1 MSAKRRRKKKNNQLM
16 LSRKGEKRSLQDWTM
31 LDAETLFPHLGE
43 QTYRVPPVYFNRQ
56 NVVLQD
62 EHNIYGTPTGSTVN
76 GCIAH
81 DGVKSDDNVADTE
94 PSGDS
99 LSDEEA
105 QESADKGYTN
115 GYTLD
120 SCNQTPGKKRK
131 LAVLREVCEN
141 GCGEAIGCEVKTG
154 ESASACPSAG
164 EPGATRQGL
173 SRVLD
178 TMEYLSRQL
187 QQQHQKPLF
196 IVSSISY
203 DNYLSRLP
211 ARSAASFKVPRP
223 QDVAK
228 RGQLDILVLHERAGV
243 ILVQSDLWHR
253 HSQVKA
259 VGDNLASWNATPADA
274 EQAIARM
281 VDRAVNQLDRDQK
294 VFNHVLKDLD
304 PIPPFSRVRHLGQV
318 TWEDVKFLCQ
328 DDIEACAGE
337 CCLLSRVKHIP
348 EFCQE
353 HAAHDDAKLLLTWWR
368 RTFDLDTTRL
378 SVQQQKDGGGQAGDS
393 VRVVGHHGVGGR
405 GRLAEVLPRDDE
417 ERVAAAACG
426 AESVAAAGMA
436 RSLEGGLLDLQRG
449 CRAPD
454 GRSSCHIPS
463 PQASPPVPLQSC
475 HGGQQRAF
483 LREKEEAFWSA
494 IRSCN
499 FVRSFQDLGIPV
511 QVERDEQSQE
521 IAVGSGEK
529 VVFTDV
535 KVARGLERKVVVF
548 IPLFSDDPF
557 APLAGDMSACTDNI
571 QPSVQEAANG
581 ANHSGSDD
589 VRADSS
595 GQKTH
600 QRTAEEQFSPNTSFV
615 DVMSRDSGDEKVR
628 ARQAAFCHAQRDADT
643 LAVIKTDATSKRCS
657 PLPWCIDALVS
668 ELDEATR
675 KGLYTA
681 ASCCVSQLFVVVPDP
696 CFLSK

>member
-1 MSAKRRRKKKNNQLM
+1 MFVGRVCGL
-16 LSRKGEKRSLQDWTM
+16 LSSLQVQNISKMRVEVRTYGQ
-31 LDAETLFPHLGE
+31 AVSETAARATSSFL
-43 QTYRVPPVYFNRQ
+43 
-56 NVVLQD
+56 
-62 EHNIYGTPTGSTVN
+62 TP
-76 GCIAH
+76 
-81 DGVKSDDNVADTE
+81 D
-94 PSGDS
+94 
-99 LSDEEA
+99 
-105 QESADKGYTN
+105 
-115 GYTLD
+115 
-120 SCNQTPGKKRK
+120 
-131 LAVLREVCEN
+131 
-141 GCGEAIGCEVKTG
+141 
-154 ESASACPSAG
+154 
-164 EPGATRQGL
+164 
-173 SRVLD
+173 
-178 TMEYLSRQL
+178 
-187 QQQHQKPLF
+187 
-196 IVSSISY
+196 
-203 DNYLSRLP
+203 
-211 ARSAASFKVPRP
+211 
-223 QDVAK
+223 
-228 RGQLDILVLHERAGV
+228 
-243 ILVQSDLWHR
+243 
-253 HSQVKA
+253 HSQVLRRRDDFLILAGPPGAGKTMLLTLKARQWLVAGRFVVVLNMGRQESGFPRAYTLQKA
-259 VGDNLASWNATPADA
+259 VNCDLPNGTLKA
-274 EQAIARM
+274 ARM
-281 VDRAVNQLDRDQK
+281 NIGLCNISLEMLEQTVGTELARLTEDLMISLQTESSFSKEYAVK
-294 VFNHVLKDLD
+294 LK
-304 PIPPFSRVRHLGQV
+304 
-318 TWEDVKFLCQ
+318 
-328 DDIEACAGE
+328 DDIERGRGYICFIVDEVLPDLEKFVRVRKLLEVISGRPETRCVWWGTTGLVEEGAWQKYSLVTMKSVLRLPPAVQSLLQRLEWRDPWKAVYSTSSADAGLPTDGPPAIFLHHKHHLQSPSSNTSSCCPPPDSCSIEHILKPGETRDGTNAVASTTVSLKGPLQCSQCAE
-337 CCLLSRVKHIP
+337 DVARFLKSLLQESEIPDFPTLLTSRRTNSAGVKDHSPGKI
-348 EFCQE
+348 EFK
-353 HAAHDDAKLLLTWWR
+353 DILLLT
-368 RTFDLDTTRL
+368 
-378 SVQQQKDGGGQAGDS
+378 AI
-393 VRVVGHHGVGGR
+393 
-405 GRLAEVLPRDDE
+405 PR
-417 ERVAAAACG
+417 
-426 AESVAAAGMA
+426 
-436 RSLEGGLLDLQRG
+436 
-449 CRAPD
+449 
-454 GRSSCHIPS
+454 
-463 PQASPPVPLQSC
+463 SC

-571 QPSVQEAANG
+571 QPSVKETANG

-643 LAVIKTDATSKRCS
+643 LAIIKTDATSKRCS